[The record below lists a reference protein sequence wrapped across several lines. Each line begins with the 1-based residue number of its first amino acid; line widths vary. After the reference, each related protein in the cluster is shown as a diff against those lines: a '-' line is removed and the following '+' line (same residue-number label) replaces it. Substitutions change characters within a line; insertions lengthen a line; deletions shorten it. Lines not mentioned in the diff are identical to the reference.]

1 MPLLVKGIGVALI
14 TSKPRKE
21 TSYYLQGWKTW
32 FVRSNLQLA
41 LSSLAKDSSSSY
53 HPWFE
58 PIPSVE
64 EDFGI
69 DGDRDNDDDPHDNGA
84 PYIDNDDY
92 EDHNSSAFTTPC
104 ALDDLELYDITSRP
118 QE

>member
-1 MPLLVKGIGVALI
+1 M
-14 TSKPRKE
+14 RN
-21 TSYYLQGWKTW
+21 
-32 FVRSNLQLA
+32 NLQLA
-41 LSSLAKDSSSSY
+41 LSSLAKYSSSSY

-64 EDFGI
+64 KDFGI
-69 DGDRDNDDDPHDNGA
+69 DGDSDDDPHDNGA
-84 PYIDNDDY
+84 PYIDDY

-104 ALDDLELYDITSRP
+104 ALDGLELYDITSRP